1 MAYIAPSAKCE
12 GVVEIKLHE
21 NWKAATAKCEGV
33 VEIKLHENWKA
44 ATAYI
49 ELSPEQAKMFAEE
62 ILEIVDDM
70 KGR

>member
-1 MAYIAPSAKCE
+1 MAYIAPS
-12 GVVEIKLHE
+12 
-21 NWKAATAKCEGV
+21 AKCEGV

-70 KGR
+70 KGRETCC